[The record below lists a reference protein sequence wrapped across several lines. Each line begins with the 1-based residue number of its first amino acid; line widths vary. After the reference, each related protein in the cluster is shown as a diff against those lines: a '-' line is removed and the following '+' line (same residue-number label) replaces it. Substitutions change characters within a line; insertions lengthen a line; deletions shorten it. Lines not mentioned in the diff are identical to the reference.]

1 LFGDK
6 DVTAVDWTTT
16 PSGIIDLYID
26 TDNDNIG
33 DTPYVSGSYETIY
46 AMPTLAQLE
55 EADYSFTIDA
65 NLANGCG
72 AVSTDFDVT
81 NNTRIFDSTGDAW
94 GTAANW
100 SQGVV
105 PTSND
110 CVIIKDNGIAIDT
123 RATGNGLA
131 RNITVKN
138 GGYLEL
144 ATGSSITVTDWINV
158 EGGGTIHLE
167 DGANLIQVTDVTS
180 NNNTGDIEMDR
191 TAVGVNAFD
200 YIYWSSAVENFD
212 IGNVSP
218 GTSSGYIYQWQ
229 PTVAGNGTGNY
240 GEWQSA
246 SGNMGIGNGYIIR
259 GISGTSVA
267 NTAEFVGRPNNGII
281 NTTVTRGTYTGV
293 DYPGGG
299 GTNAT
304 ALDDNWNLV
313 GNPYPSAISA
323 DAFITAN
330 ASVITDD
337 TNPSTITGTVYMW
350 RHLSTAS
357 DAYGDPFYGDYAY
370 NYNEND
376 YIQYNS
382 TGSNPIGFNGNI
394 AAGQAF
400 FVLVDDAAPATS
412 TIQFNNSMRG
422 VAYTNDQFYRPSD
435 NADVQFESNSENT
448 TNTIE
453 KNRIWLDIISPNNTA
468 ASTLIG
474 YITGASNDQDRLFD
488 GDNLSEAPTH
498 IYSIVNDKEMA
509 IQGKAVP
516 FVQDDEVPLGIKIA
530 QSGNYSIA
538 INALDGL
545 FENTDQDIYLEDL
558 YTNTIHDLRTTPYS
572 FFSENGNYAD
582 RFVLKYINVENSALD
597 LEEFNSNTG
606 IVITTS
612 ENQIKIHAYN
622 SQIDEITIHDI
633 LGKRLL
639 DRKNISE
646 EIYDI
651 TNLKPTNS
659 TLIVKVVLENGKQKI
674 QKVIY

>member
-33 DTPYVSGSYETIY
+33 DTPYVSGSYETVY

-81 NNTRIFDSTGDAW
+81 NNTRVFDSTGDAW

-100 SQGVV
+100 SQGIV
-105 PTSND
+105 PTSDD
-110 CVIIKDNGIAIDT
+110 CVIIKDNGLSIDT
-123 RATGNGLA
+123 QATGDGLA

-138 GGYLEL
+138 GGYLEMT
-144 ATGSSITVTDWINV
+144 TGSSITVTDWISV
-158 EGGGTIHLE
+158 ESGGTLHVR
-167 DGANLIQVTDVTS
+167 DGANLIQVTDVVS

-200 YIYWSSAVENFD
+200 YIYWSSAVEGFD
-212 IGNVSP
+212 LGNVSP
-218 GTSSGYIYQWQ
+218 GTGAGYIYQWT
-229 PTVAGNGTGNY
+229 PTVGGNGVGNY

-246 SGNMGIGNGYIIR
+246 SGTMGIGNGYIIR
-259 GISGTSVA
+259 GISGTSIA

-293 DYPGGG
+293 DYPGQGS
-299 GTNAT
+299 TNAT
-304 ALDDNWNLV
+304 ELDDNWNLV

-323 DAFITAN
+323 DAFIAAN

-337 TNPSTITGTVYMW
+337 TNPSTITGTVYLW
-350 RHLSTAS
+350 RHLSS
-357 DAYGDPFYGDYAY
+357 PSNAYGDPFYSDYLY

-382 TGSNPIGFNGNI
+382 TGSNPVGFNGNI

-400 FVLVDDAAPATS
+400 FVLMDDAAPATS

-435 NADVQFESNSENT
+435 NADVQFEST
-448 TNTIE
+448 TTTTTTIE
-453 KNRIWLDIISPNNTA
+453 KNRIWLDIISSDNS
-468 ASTLIG
+468 ASSALIG

-488 GDNLSEAPTH
+488 GNNLSDAPTH
-498 IYSIVNDKEMA
+498 IYSLIGEEKMA
-509 IQGKAVP
+509 IQGRALP
-516 FVQDDEVPLGIKIA
+516 FDQEDEVPLGVKIA
-530 QSGNYSIA
+530 QSGNYTIA

-545 FENTDQDIYLEDL
+545 FENTDQKIYVEDV
-558 YTNTIHDLRTTPYS
+558 YTGMIHDLRLSPYS
-572 FFSENGNYAD
+572 FTSEAGDFED
-582 RFVLKYINVENSALD
+582 RFILKYLKTNDNTLD
-597 LEEFNSNTG
+597 IDEFNSNTG
-606 IVITTS
+606 IVITTN
-612 ENQIKIHAYN
+612 ENQIKVHAYN
-622 SQIDEITIHDI
+622 SHIDEITIYDI

-639 DRKNISE
+639 DRKNINE
-646 EIYDI
+646 EVYDI

-659 TLIVKVVLENGKQKI
+659 TLIVKVVLANGKQKI
-674 QKVIY
+674 QKIIY